1 MTKAILNQNIKL
13 LELIYQLQES
23 NNNDIFSEYITEAL
37 LVAICAQQALIR
49 SIERQELQLNQ
60 TIFPTSKN

>member
-13 LELIYQLQES
+13 LEVIYKLQES
-23 NNNDIFSEYITEAL
+23 KNNDIFSEYITEAL

-49 SIERQELQLNQ
+49 SIERQELQLNE
-60 TIFPTSKN
+60 TIYKTSEN